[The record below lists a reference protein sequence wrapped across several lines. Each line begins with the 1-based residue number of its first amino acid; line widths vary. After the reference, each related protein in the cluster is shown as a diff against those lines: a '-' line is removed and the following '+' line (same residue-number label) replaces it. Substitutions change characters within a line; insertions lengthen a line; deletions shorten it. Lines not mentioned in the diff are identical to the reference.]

1 MTPFNHLIDDTYL
14 NAYRLEIGADIAS
27 SRMEL
32 GPLHSLRRRI
42 AQGLVRAGARL
53 LPEKS
58 DVLGATVSLLA
69 VPQSSSIERK
79 AA

>member
-1 MTPFNHLIDDTYL
+1 MTPFNHLINDSYID
-14 NAYRLEIGADIAS
+14 AYRSEVRADIQTS
-27 SRMEL
+27 GL
-32 GPLHSLRRRI
+32 TTGPFHGLRRRI
-42 AQGLVRAGARL
+42 AQGLVRAGAWL

-69 VPQSSSIERK
+69 VPQSNSIERK

>member
-1 MTPFNHLIDDTYL
+1 MTPFNHLTDDTYL
-14 NAYRLEIGADIAS
+14 NAYRMEIGADIRS
-27 SRMEL
+27 SRMGL

-42 AQGLVRAGARL
+42 AQGLVRAGAWL

-58 DVLGATVSLLA
+58 DVLGATISLLA
-69 VPQSSSIERK
+69 VPESSRIERK